1 MAYRIYNTT
10 KKPKGT
16 GRNRNGYSIQVG
28 DRTIYN
34 GSNATVTDEIWVFI
48 EKKMAELA
56 AIGDVRIE
64 IVGSAKTD
72 ENLKNLNDLVSEE
85 RVRAQG
91 RAAEAALVTPQA
103 GKVSQ
108 TGYEGKQAGSYD
120 PNQEE
125 DDLPFADS
133 NHTDS
138 DDVPTND
145 NCTVV
150 AKSPDSIG
158 RKQRRSRED

>member
-10 KKPKGT
+10 KKPKGI

-34 GSNATVTDEIWVFI
+34 GSNATVTDEVWAFI
-48 EKKMAELA
+48 EKKMTELA
-56 AIGDVRIE
+56 AIGDIRIE
-64 IVGSAKTD
+64 PVGTAKTE
-72 ENLKNLNDLVSEE
+72 ENIKNLQELVSEE

-91 RAAEAALVTPQA
+91 RAAEAAVVAPA

-108 TGYEGKQAGSYD
+108 TGYEGGAKGSYD

-133 NHTDS
+133 NHVDS

-150 AKSPDSIG
+150 AQSPDSIG
-158 RKQRRSRED
+158 RKKRRQ

>member
-10 KKPKGT
+10 KKPKGI
-16 GRNRNGYSIQVG
+16 GRHRNGYSIQVG

-34 GSNATVTDEIWVFI
+34 GSNATVSDEVWALI
-48 EKKMAELA
+48 EKKMTELA

-64 IVGSAKTD
+64 PVGSAKTK
-72 ENLKNLNDLVSEE
+72 ENIESLNELVSEE
-85 RVRAQG
+85 RARVQD
-91 RAAEAALVTPQA
+91 RAAEAAGIAPQG

-108 TGYEGKQAGSYD
+108 TGYEGGAKGSYD

-133 NHTDS
+133 NHVDS
-138 DDVPTND
+138 DDVPTTD

-150 AKSPDSIG
+150 AQSPDSIG
-158 RKQRRSRED
+158 RKQRRRG